1 MTNKKIRIIDI
12 IFWIALIAFDLFV
25 YIILGILQMDYDDNW
40 DESKGEYWS
49 LKSMNTIQLIF
60 FFALQLWN
68 LINIIVIFYIGRKI
82 YKRIRNKTQ

>member
-1 MTNKKIRIIDI
+1 MANKKIRIIDI
-12 IFWIALIAFDLFV
+12 IFWIAVIAFDLFV

-49 LKSMNTIQLIF
+49 LKSINTIQLIF